1 MVLDFTPNRSTTTTA
16 SSHITSTVEEKRY
29 YSDTTLRKNKKAVQ
43 IDPFAGMN
51 SSVNYEKEIEKL
63 KQQIV
68 KKSVTKKLPTLSRS
82 NSPDSS
88 DAESVNSDHV
98 SEAEKARFLAFVRS
112 WTGNWKGGWG
122 EGTIEFN
129 SGSLWSDQSPWN
141 TTIIARP
148 QSTCKKPYEESKL
161 KITSDPFSLNHYDL
175 YSPWKH

>member
-1 MVLDFTPNRSTTTTA
+1 MVLDFTLNRSTTTTA
-16 SSHITSTVEEKRY
+16 SSHTTSTVEEKRY

-88 DAESVNSDHV
+88 DAESVSSDHV

-148 QSTCKKPYEESKL
+148 QSTCKKPCAESKL
-161 KITSDPFSLNHYDL
+161 KITSDPFSPNHYDL